1 MQAKCQ
7 TLMAFYRSFDSAT
20 WQRAR
25 NVYHPQAVFTD
36 PIHRIEGLSSIE
48 TYFRQMSENL
58 ISCEFEFTHSLEQG
72 DEAFLRWIMRF
83 RHPKLN
89 AGAEIAMPG
98 ISRLRFSGD
107 KVIEH
112 EDCYDMGAMVYE
124 HVPVLGRIVRWLRTR
139 LADDAP
145 AGLVAPVQPS

>member
-7 TLMAFYRSFDSAT
+7 TLMAFYRSFDTST
-20 WQRAR
+20 WRQAR
-25 NVYHPQAVFTD
+25 SVYHPQAVFID
-36 PIHRIEGLSSIE
+36 PIHRIEGLESIE
-48 TYFRQMSENL
+48 SYFRQMSENL
-58 ISCEFEFTHSLEQG
+58 ISCQFEFTHSMEQG
-72 DEAFLRWIMRF
+72 DEAFLRWVMRY
-83 RHPKLN
+83 RHPRLRG
-89 AGAEIAMPG
+89 GAEIAMPG

-124 HVPVLGRIVRWLRTR
+124 HVPLIGRVVRWLRTR

-145 AGLVAPVQPS
+145 ESAVAPVQPS